1 MKFQYCEETNAIQIS
16 KFDKKQDILSLSEGE
31 MKELVALWNRIEVR
45 QHIKQLLHQNPDLD
59 DRILDDT
66 HLLRKFTC
74 LWLNRKSAG
83 WSDGDIIEDLY
94 YIGADDLE
102 TYQI

>member
-59 DRILDDT
+59 DKVLDDN
-66 HLLRKFTC
+66 HLLRKFTY
-74 LWLNRKSAG
+74 LWLNRKAAG
-83 WSDGDIIEDLY
+83 WSDSDSIEDLY